1 VYIPTPGLEQ
11 ALMRWWSRWVLR
23 GRKPRPAYLIDGGL
37 LLTYT
42 IRYRLTAAVTLTAFT
57 ALYVFAWVDGSIFD
71 KDTLGNRLLI
81 AGSILIWLLFAGL
94 FVSSQI
100 ERVVITPTQL
110 RRRSW
115 RGRQEIMWG
124 EVSVVRIDYANTGVK
139 IGVEGGVVIDVSFY
153 LDGLTALG
161 DALQQH
167 QRLPRAFL
175 ATVLSDRAIPDP

>member
-1 VYIPTPGLEQ
+1 VYIPTPGLELW
-11 ALMRWWSRWVLR
+11 LMKWWSRWVLR
-23 GRKPRPAYLIDGGL
+23 GRKPRPEQLLDGGL
-37 LLTYT
+37 SLTYT
-42 IRYRLTAAVTLTAFT
+42 IRYRLTAAVTFAAFT
-57 ALYVFAWVDGSIFD
+57 ALYIFAWVDGSIFAR
-71 KDTLGNRLLI
+71 DTLGNRLLI
-81 AGSILIWLLFAGL
+81 AGSILIWLFFAGF

-115 RGRQEIMWG
+115 RGRQEVVWG
-124 EVSVVRIDYANTGVK
+124 QVSLVRIDYANAGVK

-167 QRLPRAFL
+167 RRLPRHFL
-175 ATVLSDRAIPDP
+175 ALVLSDRAVPIG

>member
-1 VYIPTPGLEQ
+1 
-11 ALMRWWSRWVLR
+11 
-23 GRKPRPAYLIDGGL
+23 
-37 LLTYT
+37 
-42 IRYRLTAAVTLTAFT
+42 
-57 ALYVFAWVDGSIFD
+57 
-71 KDTLGNRLLI
+71 
-81 AGSILIWLLFAGL
+81 LIWLLFAGF
-94 FVSSQI
+94 FVSSQM

-153 LDGLTALG
+153 LDGLPALA

-167 QRLPRAFL
+167 QRLPPHFL
-175 ATVLSDRAIPDP
+175 AVVLSDRAVPFG